1 MANSEFVKWLRDSAP
16 YINTHRGRTFV
27 LALGGDAIA
36 SEHLEHITH
45 DIALMTSLGIRLVL
59 VHGARQQIEDALTQ
73 AGELPRYQQ
82 HLRVTSAKSM
92 TVVKQVVGAVRF
104 GIEASL
110 ATGVSGTPMH
120 RSRVRVISG
129 NFVVA
134 RPMGVLDGVDLGYT
148 GAVRRIDVAGIRFQL
163 DAGNTVLISP
173 IGYSPTGEAFNLNAD
188 DLAATVA
195 IELAADK
202 LIVLDDR
209 PGVLDGDGNLISELS
224 PSDLLRIVAAH
235 IPEQTPRGVRLS
247 AVARAAQSAVA
258 RCHVVSYVEDG
269 DLLTE
274 LFTHIG
280 AGTAVSEHSAE
291 RMRGASMDDVA
302 GILDLI
308 RPLEEKGYLVRRSR
322 ELLEREIDRFVVA
335 ELDGLIIGCAA
346 LYPYPESGSG
356 ELACLA
362 THPDYR
368 NRPSAHGAASSL
380 AESGEQV
387 SLGENLLNAIVNRA
401 RQQGLLRLF
410 ALTTRTSDWFRE
422 HGFQSAELSELPASK
437 LALYNMQRNSKV
449 LIKEL

>member
-36 SEHLEHITH
+36 SAHLEHITH

-59 VHGARQQIEDALTQ
+59 VHGARQQIEDALNL
-73 AGELPRYQQ
+73 AGEAARYQQ
-82 HLRVTSAKSM
+82 YFRVTSAKSM
-92 TVVKQVVGAVRF
+92 AVVKQAVGAVRF
-104 GIEASL
+104 GVEASL

-163 DAGNTVLISP
+163 DAGNTVLNSP
-173 IGYSPTGEAFNLNAD
+173 IGYSPTGEVFNLNAD

-195 IELAADK
+195 IELGADK

-209 PGVLDGDGNLISELS
+209 AGVLDGDGNLVSELS
-224 PSDLLRIVAAH
+224 PSDLSRIVAAH
-235 IPEQTPRGVRLS
+235 IPEQTPRGVRLN
-247 AVARAAQSAVA
+247 AVARAAQSGVA
-258 RCHVVSYVEDG
+258 RCHVVSYLEDG

-291 RMRGASMDDVA
+291 RMRGASTDDVA
-302 GILDLI
+302 GIIDLI

-335 ELDGLIIGCAA
+335 ELDGWIIGCAA
-346 LYPYPESGSG
+346 LYPYAESGSG

-368 NRPSAHGAASSL
+368 SRPAHATANGL
-380 AESGEQV
+380 PESGEQV
-387 SLGENLLNAIVNRA
+387 TLGENLLNAIVTRA
-401 RQQGLLRLF
+401 RQQGLTRLF
-410 ALTTRTSDWFRE
+410 ALTTQTSDWFRE
-422 HGFQSAELSELPASK
+422 HGFHAAELSDLPASK